1 MLNNTN
7 ELSHHGIPGMR
18 WGVRRYQNKDGS
30 LTPAGRKRA
39 AQMEDDYKKLTG
51 KKLSDK
57 QKSNDSE
64 KDNKPKTYRD
74 MTDAELRTKTD
85 RLNAEKNYI
94 EAVKNHKAATAED
107 VSRGKKITNTF
118 LKEMLEP
125 AAIDVGRQLVK
136 SYLVKWTN
144 EGLKLE
150 NDYKVHT
157 NNKKKN

>member
-18 WGVRRYQNKDGS
+18 WGIRRFQNRDGS

-39 AQMEDDYKKLTG
+39 EKLKDEYDALTNKKPIN
-51 KKLSDK
+51 
-57 QKSNDSE
+57 KSQNKDI
-64 KDNKPKTYRD
+64 DNKPKSYKD
-74 MTDAELRTKTD
+74 MTDAELRSKTD

-94 EAVKNHKAATAED
+94 EAVNNHKAATAGEI
-107 VSRGKKITNTF
+107 SKGKKIVNTF
-118 LKEMLEP
+118 LKDMLEP
-125 AAIDVGRQLVK
+125 AAIDVGKQLVK
-136 SYLVKWTN
+136 SYLVKATN
-144 EGLKLE
+144 DGLKLE

>member
-1 MLNNTN
+1 MSSNTN

-18 WGVRRYQNKDGS
+18 WGIRRFQNRDGS
-30 LTPAGRKRA
+30 LTPAGRRRA
-39 AQMEDDYKKLTG
+39 AQMENDYKKLTG

-57 QKSNDSE
+57 E
-64 KDNKPKTYRD
+64 KTKDVEENNKKKTYKE
-74 MTDAELRTKTD
+74 MSDAELRTKTD

-107 VSRGKKITNTF
+107 VSKGKKIIDTF
-118 LKEMLEP
+118 MKEMLEP
-125 AAIDVGRQLVK
+125 AAIDVGKQLVK
-136 SYLVKWTN
+136 SYLVKATN

>member
-1 MLNNTN
+1 MSNNTN

-18 WGVRRYQNKDGS
+18 WGIRRFQNRDGS

-51 KKLSDK
+51 KKISDK
-57 QKSNDSE
+57 EKSNNSE
-64 KDNKPKTYRD
+64 NNDKPKSYRD

-94 EAVKNHKAATAED
+94 EAVNNHKAVTAKEM
-107 VSRGKKITNTF
+107 SRGQKIVNTF
-118 LKEMLEP
+118 LKDMLEP
-125 AAIDVGRQLVK
+125 AAIDVGKQLVK
-136 SYLVKWTN
+136 SYMTKAAN
-144 EGLKLE
+144 DGLKLSNE
-150 NDYKVHT
+150 YKVYT